1 MNNVKRNFKSSV
13 NIKFDLGKKEFF
25 RDYLPTPSHAESL
38 QNILEGFNEEESKR
52 AHIIVGPYGT
62 GKSLLGTLIGGM
74 ASKSVNE
81 SALKL
86 LTKKF
91 NNVDD
96 KVYNELTKFQ
106 SNEKRYLPVIL
117 NGNEGSFRQS
127 VISAIMRTLD
137 ENDLDVV
144 VPGVISKIF
153 SMVDTWKEKFP
164 KTYREFK
171 KLLKESG
178 RDLSIWRINIQ
189 SYDREEI
196 QWFKEIFPLLSSGAE
211 FSIDYKED
219 FIEQLKHV
227 IKELDKQD
235 IGLFIVYDEFGR
247 FLQSINTTMVH
258 ETMQDLQDLAELA
271 DNFAKH
277 LHLLFITHKNLR
289 HYFFKFSEEYQNEFQ
304 RIEKRFKLYH
314 IDSDRST
321 FIRITESILSESK
334 RTKISS
340 EATDK
345 IKNELRKYPLF
356 SNLNQVEV
364 ERLVIKGAYPI
375 HPVTLFVLPHLSN
388 QFAQNERTLFTFLQ
402 SNDPGGLQKHI
413 NQFPDSYYL
422 SSQLFDFFFPD
433 TDFDEYIDDKNLQIY
448 KKLSGRISD
457 GRDDLNQLFKFITL
471 WTMSNLNTSQKLT
484 TEFMTFALNKS
495 EDTTQ
500 DLLKELSSLKVVRYN
515 RILDHWELFEGSSMD
530 LETEVLNKRETITLT
545 LNQKKSLLENTI
557 NKKFFLANDYNDDKS
572 MTRFATVNICLSSEI
587 IEGTF
592 DASIVRAEMNAD
604 AMVNYVILENPRDYQ
619 QVTELLK
626 LQTCEE
632 NSYFAIAN
640 KSIDDIM
647 EHVIDYHI
655 LTSLKSD
662 PTFIKND
669 KDLLKEISIKLE
681 DLYHSISKFMNTY
694 SSFSSELQWMHSG
707 KELLIKNEI
716 VLEKELSNLM
726 YTLYPLTP
734 EVRNDSFVRRK
745 INSVQKKAAYNVV
758 DHVISDYSN
767 GQIQINGN
775 GPDYLIYATIFK
787 NNHFD
792 ITKLDSIQSK
802 DLEEIRKRLL
812 EELEKGNEGK
822 LSDLSNIL
830 QNKPFGIRAPLIPI
844 FLVSLIRDK
853 WEQIM
858 FYRNGMYVP
867 GLTGEKLYQ
876 MFDEASEYTF
886 VYYDFDEKYKPLFN
900 QIKTIFG
907 DYVSENAMNSTT
919 PIMLSSGLLNWLRQL
934 PRFSQISTSV
944 ENDLEEF
951 RDTVKRSEIDPRS
964 TLENLYQLYQNDLNL
979 LVDHKE
985 QLERFLN
992 EYKNRLEARVFSLL
1006 GVSNFEEMFAWAK
1019 AKDAIVKKNNSLVNG
1034 IMKSEANNWIETL
1047 ILNVVGVPLN
1057 EWSDTTDQMFEQLL
1071 LKDYNSTNE
1080 ALPEGDY
1087 LTISL
1092 NGDDKSIT
1100 KVDLSTK
1107 TQTIYKNVHRMI
1119 KNAGR
1124 NVPKEEVEYMIY
1136 NLVKEFVK

>member
-1 MNNVKRNFKSSV
+1 MIKVKRNFKSSV
-13 NIKFDLGKKEFF
+13 NIKFDLGKNEFF

-38 QNILEGFNEEESKR
+38 QNILEGFNEEDSKR

-74 ASKSVNE
+74 ASKSVSE
-81 SALKL
+81 SAMDL

-96 KVYNELTKFQ
+96 KVFKELTKFE
-106 SNEKRYLPVIL
+106 SNQKRYLPVIL

-127 VISAIMRTLD
+127 IISAIMRTLD
-137 ENDLDVV
+137 ENNLDVV

-153 SMVDTWKEKFP
+153 SMVDTWRESFP
-164 KTYREFK
+164 KTYRTFK

-178 RDLSIWRINIQ
+178 RDFELWRINIQ
-189 SYDREEI
+189 SYAREEI
-196 QWFKEIFPLLSSGAE
+196 QWFKEVFPLLSSGAE

-219 FIEQLKHV
+219 FIEQLKYV
-227 IKELDKQD
+227 LDELDKQG

-247 FLQSINTTMVH
+247 FLQSINTTMIH

-271 DNFAKH
+271 DNHAKH

-314 IDSDRST
+314 VDSDRST
-321 FIRITESILSESK
+321 FIRIAESILSESG
-334 RTKISS
+334 RAEISS
-340 EATDK
+340 KVAD
-345 IKNELRKYPLF
+345 IAKNELRKYPLF

-402 SNDPGGLQKHI
+402 SNEAGGLQKNIDKH
-413 NQFPDSYYL
+413 PDSYYL
-422 SSQLFDFFFPD
+422 PSQLFDFFFPD
-433 TDFDEYIDDKNLQIY
+433 LDFDEHTDDKNLQIY
-448 KKLSGRISD
+448 RKLSARISKS
-457 GRDDLNQLFKFITL
+457 RDDLNNLFKFISL
-471 WTMSNLNTSQKLT
+471 WSMSNLNTSQKLT
-484 TEFMTFALNKS
+484 TEFISFALDESKV
-495 EDTTQ
+495 TTKE
-500 DLLKELSSLKVVRYN
+500 LLTELSSLKVIRYN
-515 RILDHWELFEGSSMD
+515 RILEHWELFEGSSID
-530 LETEVLNKRETITLT
+530 LDMEVQTRRETINLT
-545 LNQKKSLLENTI
+545 LNQKKTLLEHTI
-557 NKKFFLANDYNDDKS
+557 NKKFFLANDYNDEKS

-592 DASIVRAEMNAD
+592 DAAKVREVMNAD
-604 AMVNYVILENPRDYQ
+604 AVVNYVVLENVRDYQ
-619 QVTELLK
+619 RVIDVLK
-626 LQTCEE
+626 NQTDDEH
-632 NSYFAIAN
+632 SYFTIAN
-640 KSIDDIM
+640 KSIDEINDQ
-647 EHVIDYHI
+647 VIDHHI
-655 LTSLKSD
+655 LTDLKADS
-662 PTFIKND
+662 TFIKND
-669 KDLLKEISIKLE
+669 KDLLKEISIKIE
-681 DLYHSISKFMNTY
+681 DLYHSISKYMSTY
-694 SSFSSELQWMHSG
+694 ASFSSELMWLHRG
-707 KELLIKNEI
+707 RKLLIKNDI

-758 DHVISDYSN
+758 DHVLSDYPN
-767 GQIQINGN
+767 QIQIEGN

-787 NNHFD
+787 NNKLD
-792 ITKLDSIQSK
+792 ITNLESIQSK
-802 DLEEIRKRLL
+802 ELKEIRCRLL

-830 QNKPFGIRAPLIPI
+830 QNKPFGIRAPLIPL
-844 FLVSLIRDK
+844 FLISLIRDK

-876 MFDEASEYTF
+876 MLEEPSEYTF
-886 VYYDFDEKYKPLFN
+886 VYYDFDEKYKPLFT
-900 QIKTIFG
+900 QIKTTFG
-907 DYVSENAMNSTT
+907 DYVSENAMNSST
-919 PIMLSSGLLNWLRQL
+919 PIMLSSGLLNWLRKL
-934 PRFSQISTSV
+934 PRFSQISTNV
-944 ENDLEEF
+944 GKDLEEF

-964 TLENLYQLYQNDLNL
+964 TLEKLYQLYQHDLNL
-979 LVDHKE
+979 LLQHKE
-985 QLERFLN
+985 ELESFLG
-992 EYKNRLEARVFSLL
+992 EYKCQLEARVLSLL
-1006 GVSNFEEMFAWAK
+1006 NLSNFADMYDWGESN
-1019 AKDAIVKKNNSLVNG
+1019 DAIVKKNNSLVNG
-1034 IMKSEANNWIETL
+1034 IMKAEEDNWIEGL
-1047 ILNVVGVPLN
+1047 ILNVVGVPLE